1 MTEKD
6 IRRSIRHLEE
16 YVSDD
21 QIYTDYKADPDN
33 KELSDFDLFCVDHC
47 KDVEM
52 LIAAYNELKTRA
64 DAYQEAM
71 FLVKQKKN
79 NDKARYRRK
88 AKDLKHR
95 ITEALAIIDEGINSC
110 TAEAEGTVNNEKCWM
125 AVNRLES
132 IRSKLVK

>member
-6 IRRSIRHLEE
+6 IKSSIRHLEE

-21 QIYTDYKADPDN
+21 QVYTNYKADPDST
-33 KELSDFDLFCVDHC
+33 ELSDFDLFCVDHC
-47 KDVEM
+47 RDIET

-95 ITEALAIIDEGINSC
+95 ITEALTIIDEGINSC
-110 TAEAEGTVNNEKCWM
+110 TAEAEGTVNDEKCWM
-125 AVNRLES
+125 AVNRLKS

>member
-1 MTEKD
+1 MTDKD
-6 IRRSIRHLEE
+6 IKRSIRHLEE

-47 KDVEM
+47 KDVET

-95 ITEALAIIDEGINSC
+95 ITEALVIIDEGINSC

-125 AVNRLES
+125 AVNRLKS

>member
-6 IRRSIRHLEE
+6 IKRSIRHLEE

-47 KDVEM
+47 KDVET

-95 ITEALAIIDEGINSC
+95 ITEALVIIDEGINSC

-125 AVNRLES
+125 AVNRLKS